1 MRAQGGFIVLRLAR
15 LLKIG
20 IKESELQK
28 LKLYVVIVVR
38 SLSSMPPRL
47 ELKRVKYIIARQNV
61 ETRLVSP
68 DK

>member
-28 LKLYVVIVVR
+28 LKLHVVIVVR
-38 SLSSMPPRL
+38 SLSSTPPRL
-47 ELKRVKYIIARQNV
+47 ELKRAKYIIARQNV

-68 DK
+68 DR